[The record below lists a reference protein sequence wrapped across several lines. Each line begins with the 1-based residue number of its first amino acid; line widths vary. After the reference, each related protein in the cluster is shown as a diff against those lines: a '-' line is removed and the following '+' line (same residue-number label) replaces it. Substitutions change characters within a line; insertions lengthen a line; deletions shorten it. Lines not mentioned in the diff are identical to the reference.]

1 MRYKNQI
8 KVIAHAGRGKKGMK
22 HILFGKIAVIALM
35 TFAIVT
41 LTTARFAGGTVLAG
55 SVDANVDQST
65 SLRLADTGHIR
76 PQVKAF
82 ARLQLHVDQAAGP
95 SLRVAGQAESDGL
108 TENGLYGLWVTTRE
122 GNSILVDT
130 GRADE
135 ECDTGDCEK
144 IVDLRGHLL
153 EAPANLTT
161 LEGLTISIRDHSNPG
176 LLSNGAPVVA
186 TGTVGAP
193 DLTGEFGTS
202 YRPTVDTNI
211 ANTLGDLPDSAA
223 NIRSSAMRLTVGASI
238 RPRSDGDDDDETRAD
253 DDDNEQDQE
262 GG

>member
-1 MRYKNQI
+1 MGYKNRVKMI
-8 KVIAHAGRGKKGMK
+8 SNAGLGGKGMK
-22 HILFGKIAVIALM
+22 HRLFGKVAVITLM

-41 LTTARFAGGTVLAG
+41 LTTTLFAGGTVLAG
-55 SVDANVDQST
+55 SADANVDEAA

-76 PQVKAF
+76 PRVKAF

-153 EAPANLTT
+153 EAPANLIT

-176 LLSNGAPVVA
+176 PFSNGAPVVA

-193 DLTGEFGTS
+193 DLTGEFGTNR
-202 YRPTVDTNI
+202 RPKVDTNI
-211 ANTLGDLPDSAA
+211 GNTLGDLPDSAA
-223 NIRSSAMRLTVGASI
+223 NIRSSTMRLTVGAVI
-238 RPRSDGDDDDETRAD
+238 RPRSDDEEDEETRAD
-253 DDDNEQDQE
+253 DDDNEQEQE